1 MTEIILDKE
10 GREIH
15 IRSRRL
21 LGFRGSLG
29 SLRAFR
35 LRTFFMMATF
45 PLAALAG
52 LAGTVLMLA
61 FFTFLSALMITRTV
75 VIGIRQGT
83 IRHQR

>member
-15 IRSRRL
+15 VNSRRL
-21 LGFRGSLG
+21 LGFRWGLRSLG
-29 SLRAFR
+29 GFR
-35 LRTFFMMATF
+35 MRTFFMVASF

-61 FFTFLSALMITRTV
+61 FFTFFSALMITRSV
-75 VIGIRQGT
+75 FIGIRQGA
-83 IRHQR
+83 IRTQR